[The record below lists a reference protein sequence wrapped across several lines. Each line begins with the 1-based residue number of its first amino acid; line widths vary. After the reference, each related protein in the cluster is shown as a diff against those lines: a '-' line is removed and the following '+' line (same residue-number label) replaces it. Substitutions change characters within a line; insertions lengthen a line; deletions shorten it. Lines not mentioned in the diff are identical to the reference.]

1 MDSTSGKAASTA
13 PEPRARR
20 TPCWIESFIDETS
33 AIPSPEI
40 FRRWSAITAVAG
52 ALERR
57 VWVTTAESS
66 IYANL
71 FVLLVSP
78 PGVGKTQAIKRISEL
93 WQRTQRIKVAPDDV
107 SKASLL
113 DALAA
118 SRQTYLVSPTEILT
132 YHSLSVAADE
142 LGVLLPAHDLSFMS
156 VMNKLFDNVSL
167 YRETRRGRP
176 DDDLDMENPQATLLA
191 GTQPDFLAGLLPPEA
206 WGMGFMSRMI
216 MVYEGTAVKTQLFGT
231 KRQANTKVLLEDL
244 KAIAQLY
251 GEMGFTEEARDE
263 IVRWHNAGLAPAPQH
278 LKLKHYVQRR
288 ILNFLKLCMVSSVSR
303 NSSMMIEMEDVE
315 RARVWLLEAE
325 RTMPEIFK
333 DMSGK
338 SDRDVI
344 QDLHGY
350 VWQIYMAPDA
360 TGAPGKKPIHLSRLH
375 AFLQNRTPAYN
386 IPHLIKTCVAGGIL
400 KEYNIDLFIPGAQTE
415 TGWE

>member
-1 MDSTSGKAASTA
+1 M
-13 PEPRARR
+13 
-20 TPCWIESFIDETS
+20 
-33 AIPSPEI
+33 
-40 FRRWSAITAVAG
+40 
-52 ALERR
+52 
-57 VWVTTAESS
+57 WVTTAESA

-78 PGVGKTQAIKRISEL
+78 PGVGKTQAIKRISEA
-93 WQRTQRIKVAPDDV
+93 WQRTQKIKVAPDDIT
-107 SKASLL
+107 KASLL

-118 SRQTYLVSPTEILT
+118 SRQTYLISPTEILT
-132 YHSLSVAADE
+132 YHSMSIAADE
-142 LGVLLPAHDLSFMS
+142 LGVLLPAHDLSFLS

-167 YRETRRGRP
+167 YKETRRGRP
-176 DDDLDMENPQATLLA
+176 DDDLDMENPQTTLLA
-191 GTQPDFLAGLLPPEA
+191 GTQPDFLASLLPPEA

-231 KRQANTKVLLEDL
+231 KRRPNMKPLVSDL
-244 KAIAQLY
+244 KRISNLY
-251 GEMGFTEEARDE
+251 GEMGFTPEAQE
-263 IVRWHNAGLAPAPQH
+263 AIVEWHNAGMTPVPQH

-288 ILNFLKLCMVSSVSR
+288 ILNFLKLCMISCAARSDA
-303 NSSMMIEMEDVE
+303 MIIEMEDVE
-315 RARVWLLEAE
+315 RAKVWLLGAE

-350 VWQIYMAPDA
+350 VWQMYMKVDHEGQPQ
-360 TGAPGKKPIHLSRLH
+360 KKPIHLSRLH

-386 IPHLIKTCVAGGIL
+386 IPHLIKTCVAGGVL
-400 KEYNIDLFIPGAQTE
+400 KEYGPDLFIPGVTTE
-415 TGWE
+415 TGFEE